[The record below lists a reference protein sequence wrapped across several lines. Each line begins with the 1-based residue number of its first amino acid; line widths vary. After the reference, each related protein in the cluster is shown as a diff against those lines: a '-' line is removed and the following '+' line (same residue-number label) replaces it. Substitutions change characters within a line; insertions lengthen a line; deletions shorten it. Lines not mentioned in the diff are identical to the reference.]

1 MWNEVLID
9 YQDYT
14 IIQKPLNKISFS
26 NTCGALWFSMR
37 NTGSKEQMFEKL
49 LDCDGEGQS
58 KLVSAKR
65 KFNDLLNQ
73 EAMDIYDVWHS
84 KMNK

>member
-1 MWNEVLID
+1 
-9 YQDYT
+9 
-14 IIQKPLNKISFS
+14 
-26 NTCGALWFSMR
+26 MR